1 MSSGTV
7 TTLEKLMEHIRR
19 AAIYNR
25 HDLAIPTAI
34 LWPDG
39 ECLWKKII
47 PILLD
52 AMPELLVLDES
63 ICNLRSGPATQIRY
77 LLTRS
82 ATGTTPVVY
91 MPGVSRL
98 AFRGAAGFPQ
108 KARHLFALQ
117 YQGQFWTQANGKDW
131 TPTAFLS
138 SEDGGLGLD
147 IARDQAT
154 MQAIAEQLDSI
165 IRTKITNLQNR
176 KLEAADIHGL
186 IASDPTGLLLQW
198 MADPD
203 QVWAGWGQ
211 EKKSAFVSVCKQNFG
226 FDPEK
231 DGLIIA
237 IEKLVRDNGIWEQ
250 VWHRFCEAPKAYSGI
265 RKALDLVQ
273 SKDLFDVN
281 NDRIPANNRRRE
293 EELRTGLLALKE
305 LPRSK
310 AMTALD
316 TLCREHSSRATTIW
330 SEFGEAPLAC
340 AVIHLN
346 EMITA
351 MQSGMPGIDW
361 KSMGESYEKNGWKVD
376 SSSWKA
382 LASVREKHDIDAVN
396 SALHGVYK
404 PWLVELS
411 ERTDKLV
418 LSYPNTAVSTCFTR
432 TPTRGV
438 VILFVD
444 GLRCDLGFELSAKL
458 AACGLAFESSTAW
471 AGLPT
476 VTATCKPAWQP
487 LAEKLSGNSI
497 SASFEPQ
504 IRDSDQPLK
513 TSDFRKMITELGWI
527 WFEANSLGDTDGSGW
542 TEIGTFDQYGH
553 DIGSKLVWRI
563 EEELNFTVQRICELL
578 MHGWK
583 EVIVMTDH
591 GWLLFPGGLPKVDL
605 PKHLTVS
612 RWGRTAI
619 AQPGA
624 MHSYK
629 EVPWFW
635 GGGHAV
641 ILSPGIAVFRDGL
654 EYAHGGITLQETLMP
669 VIKVFQKNPAQSLD
683 VCIVSYKWVG
693 LRLQIVLEGANSN
706 CIVDIRTKAADAS
719 TSVLSDNQKQKSIDL
734 DGSITLVVENDSL
747 IGQAAALVIIS
758 GNKIVAKDTIT
769 IGGN

>member
-1 MSSGTV
+1 MSRDTV
-7 TTLEKLMEHIRR
+7 TILEKLMEHIRR
-19 AAIYNR
+19 AAVYNR
-25 HDLAIPTAI
+25 HDLAAPIVI

-77 LLTRS
+77 LLSRS

-98 AFRGAAGFPQ
+98 VFRGAAGFPQ

-117 YQGQFWTQANGKDW
+117 YQGQFWTQTNGKDW

-165 IRTKITNLQNR
+165 IRTKITNLQIG
-176 KLEAADIHGL
+176 KLEAADIHRLVVG
-186 IASDPTGLLLQW
+186 DPTGLLLQW

-211 EKKSAFVSVCKQNFG
+211 EKKAAFISLCKQNFG

-231 DGLIIA
+231 DGLIVA
-237 IEKLVRDNGIWEQ
+237 IEKLVRDDGVWEQ
-250 VWHRFCEAPKAYSGI
+250 VWKRFREASKAYGGI
-265 RKALDLVQ
+265 RKALNLVQ
-273 SKDLFDVN
+273 PKDLLDAC
-281 NDRIPANNRRRE
+281 NDRFPANNIRRE
-293 EELRTGLLALKE
+293 EDLRKGLITLKE
-305 LPRSK
+305 LQKSQ
-310 AMTALD
+310 ALD
-316 TLCREHSSRATTIW
+316 TLITLCREHSPRATSIW
-330 SEFGEAPLAC
+330 AELGEAPLAC
-340 AVIHLN
+340 AIIHLS
-346 EMITA
+346 EMINA
-351 MQSGMPGIDW
+351 IKSGMPGTDW
-361 KSMGESYEKNGWKVD
+361 KSLGESYLKDGWKVD

-382 LASVREKHDIDAVN
+382 LSSVREKHDIDAVN

-404 PWLVELS
+404 TWLVELS
-411 ERTDKLV
+411 ERTDKLA
-418 LSYPNTAVSTCFTR
+418 LSYPNTSVSTCLTL
-432 TPTRGV
+432 TPAQGV

-444 GLRCDLGFELSAKL
+444 GLRCDIGFELSAKL
-458 AACGLAFESSTAW
+458 AARGLAFESSIAW

-497 SASFEPQ
+497 SATFEPQ
-504 IRDSDQPLK
+504 IRDSAQPFRTL
-513 TSDFRKMITELGWI
+513 DFRKMITELGWT
-527 WFEANSLGDTDGSGW
+527 WFDANSVGDIAGSGW
-542 TEIGTFDQYGH
+542 TEIGELDHCGH
-553 DIGSKLVWRI
+553 ENGYKIAWRI
-563 EEELNFTVQRICELL
+563 EEELNRTVERISEMLSY
-578 MHGWK
+578 GWK

-591 GWLLFPGGLPKVDL
+591 GWLLLPGGLPKVDL

-624 MHSYK
+624 IHSYK

-641 ILSPGIAVFRDGL
+641 VLSPGIAVFREGF
-654 EYAHGGITLQETLMP
+654 EYAHGGITLQETLTP
-669 VIKVFQKNPAQSLD
+669 VIKVFQKKPAQFLD
-683 VCIVSYKWVG
+683 VRIVSCKWVG
-693 LRLQIVLEGANSN
+693 LRLQIILEGASSN
-706 CIVDIRTKAADAS
+706 CMVDIRTKAADAS
-719 TSVLSDNQKQKSIDL
+719 TSVLSDNQKQKPIDL
-734 DGSITLVVENDSL
+734 GGSIALVVENDAL
-747 IGQAAALVIIS
+747 MGQAAVLVIIS
-758 GNKIVAKDTIT
+758 GNKVVAKNTIT
-769 IGGN
+769 IGEN